1 MIKEIIQIWIGQN
14 FMLIQE
20 SEVNMKQYKN
30 NEEDDI
36 KYEIRRLDSKTTL
49 KRKYKLIIEELCQYE
64 SDSPKEIQ
72 EIINSYVNYS

>member
-1 MIKEIIQIWIGQN
+1 
-14 FMLIQE
+14 
-20 SEVNMKQYKN
+20 MKPYKN

-64 SDSPKEIQ
+64 SDLPKEIQ
-72 EIINSYVNYS
+72 KIINSYVNYT

>member
-1 MIKEIIQIWIGQN
+1 
-14 FMLIQE
+14 
-20 SEVNMKQYKN
+20 MKQYKN